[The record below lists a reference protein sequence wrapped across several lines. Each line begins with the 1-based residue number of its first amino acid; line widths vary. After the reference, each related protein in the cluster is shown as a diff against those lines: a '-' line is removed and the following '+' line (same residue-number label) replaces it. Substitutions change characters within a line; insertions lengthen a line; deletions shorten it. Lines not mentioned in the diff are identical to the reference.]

1 MQKLSQ
7 AIRARR
13 LALGMSQQELASRV
27 GYRSKSSV
35 NKIELGE
42 RGLRPEQLET
52 FALALSTTPAA
63 LMGYAEPV
71 SAGEA
76 EFLRLA
82 RLLTPGKPPRASCAA
97 RSACEKAIARRR
109 FEGLSRRYAAASR
122 PIAGGSSPS
131 IFPFRS
137 FFFKTIY
144 LF

>member
-82 RLLTPGKPPRASCAA
+82 RLLTPENRRALLVQLEALVKKQSP
-97 RSACEKAIARRR
+97 
-109 FEGLSRRYAAASR
+109 G
-122 PIAGGSSPS
+122 GGS
-131 IFPFRS
+131 
-137 FFFKTIY
+137 KG
-144 LF
+144 